1 MAENAWGSRECST
14 MQDSTWSFPTVTSCP
29 LYHHGVTGCSQESWN
44 PLCCR
49 YFCSEDIDAWQE
61 RRRGHHS
68 PQLGRLTVGGLLTKS
83 CHHSW
88 TLAPLPWMTTAGM
101 LELDTDFGKVSKFCQ
116 HPFGFWSCSRTRS
129 MTDAGKLD
137 ELCLSVWILISFI
150 FFFFRIE
157 FSFINTWWLVTKNTK
172 ENKQAMEY
180 YFSEGKTDLILYI

>member
-14 MQDSTWSFPTVTSCP
+14 MQYSTWSFLTVTSCP

-49 YFCSEDIDAWQE
+49 YFCSEDIDAWRE

-101 LELDTDFGKVSKFCQ
+101 LELDTDFVKVSKFCQ

-137 ELCLSVWILISFI
+137 ELCLSVWILISFL
-150 FFFFRIE
+150 
-157 FSFINTWWLVTKNTK
+157 FSFLGLYSVL
-172 ENKQAMEY
+172 
-180 YFSEGKTDLILYI
+180 LIRDD